1 MLEHLGR
8 FFKNP
13 FATQSAQRA
22 GYQLEGLQLE
32 GMLRRIGDTPEA
44 QRYPLQMAFYEK
56 LLKSIVLLPV
66 PAGTDISGGVPLMA
80 LENAQG
86 ERGVP
91 VFTSE
96 KTLTQWMGHTP
107 EFDGEYVGIPFPV
120 LCGHML
126 KARLDFV
133 ILNVA
138 GPYGGEIGQAEFSY
152 LAEGLLPPPAGK
164 TGELKVE
171 PGADMRI
178 SATNSLSEFV
188 SDRLRDV
195 FRHNATL
202 IDYAYVFEVA
212 FGAESLKPAIAIRMP
227 EGSEHEWEVSLWP
240 NIQAVLQEMLD
251 VREYAN
257 VFLLNASGDLETTL
271 GGMMHPFYTR
281 PQDYPGSR
289 RAGKET

>member
-13 FATQSAQRA
+13 FATQSSRHP
-22 GYQLEGLQLE
+22 GYKLESVQLE
-32 GMLRRIGDTPEA
+32 GMLKRIGDAPEER
-44 QRYPLQMAFYEK
+44 RYPLQMAFYEK
-56 LLKSIVLLPV
+56 LLGSIVLLPV
-66 PAGTDISGGVPLMA
+66 PTGTDIGEGVPLMA

-96 KTLTQWMGHTP
+96 KTLSEWMDHTD
-107 EFDGEYVGIPFPV
+107 EFDGDYVGIPFPV
-120 LCGHML
+120 LCGHVL
-126 KARLDFV
+126 RAKLDFV
-133 ILNVA
+133 ILNLA

-152 LAEGLLPPPAGK
+152 LAEGLLPPPLGRS
-164 TGELKVE
+164 GELKVDRDAE
-171 PGADMRI
+171 MRL

-195 FRHNATL
+195 FRHNEAL
-202 IDYAYVFEVA
+202 IQHAYVFEVA
-212 FGAESLKPAIAIRMP
+212 FGNESLKPGIAIRMI
-227 EGSEHEWEVSLWP
+227 EGSEHEWEISLWP

-257 VFLLNASGDLETTL
+257 VFLLNTSGDLEDTL
-271 GGMMHPFYTR
+271 KGMMHPFYTR
-281 PQDYPGSR
+281 PREYPDQRKS
-289 RAGKET
+289 AKQP

>member
-8 FFKNP
+8 FFRNP
-13 FATQSAQRA
+13 FAAQSGQRQ
-22 GYQLEGLQLE
+22 GYRLDGAQLE
-32 GMLRRIGDTPEA
+32 GMLRRIGDTPED
-44 QRYPLQMAFYEK
+44 QRHPLQMAFYEK
-56 LLKSIVLLPV
+56 LLKSMVLLPV
-66 PAGTDISGGVPLMA
+66 PAGTDVSSGVPLMA

-86 ERGVP
+86 ELGVP

-96 KTLTQWMGHTP
+96 NTLSQWMGHTP

-120 LCGHML
+120 LCGHVL

-152 LAEGLLPPPAGK
+152 LAEGLLPPPNRK
-164 TGELKVE
+164 PGELKIE

-195 FRHNATL
+195 FRHNEPL
-202 IDYAYVFEVA
+202 IDHAYVFEVA
-212 FGAESLKPAIAIRMP
+212 FGPESLKPAIAIRMP
-227 EGSEHEWEVSLWP
+227 EGAEHEWEVSLWP

-251 VREYAN
+251 VSEYAN
-257 VFLLNASGDLETTL
+257 VFLLNVSGDLEATL
-271 GGMMHPFYTR
+271 RGMMHPFYTR
-281 PQDYPGSR
+281 PQDYPGAK
-289 RAGKET
+289 RAGKDV